1 MALII
6 FFAAVAALTVFV
18 SMKKSGHFLKSFFQH
33 GAGDSVALCSQCLVR
48 PYGGQSLRQCFDS
61 RLRRRFRN
69 TGGNNEFDSADYN
82 DKIKYLLIY
91 D

>member
-18 SMKKSGHFLKSFFQH
+18 SMKKSGHFLKSFFVSTAQ
-33 GAGDSVALCSQCLVR
+33 GIASLFAVNALCGL
-48 PYGGQSLRQCFDS
+48 
-61 RLRRRFRN
+61 
-69 TGGNNEFDSADYN
+69 TGNNEFDSADYN